1 MAQVDEFTDVGDD
14 DDDDIAHHI
23 GPIPRP
29 KAPPTAAQFVAYN
42 AEMRRWWEEEQQRM
56 GRRWQEED
64 ELAAPLPAEG
74 YAAATYWRVGNPTG
88 EEEEVDEELA
98 WHAVIG
104 TAADAAYGAMALRL
118 DVQQVL
124 RQAKL
129 PHVSWH
135 TILSNHVCHSVNAC
149 KAFQRFREQ
158 HHEVHHCRLV
168 LPNSYAPDDGIVVS
182 AEAAAPTKHEAS
194 EYACMAV
201 FVLLCADRGGGRSSV
216 LFCPAHW
223 NVPIEALLDDIR
235 RIVDPHAK
243 YQPLAVNQ
251 RLLAYQFDQGKT
263 QLSYCL
269 RIWRQITAGNKMI
282 KQIRQANGE
291 MALIPM
297 SAATKKVVWLQ
308 GVQATPDPMSQLPDG
323 SQYCPIEVTKKIPE
337 FLRRWFQIMEWNR
350 PYRRTVFAEATA
362 KELLLEECR
371 KEARKQK
378 KERIRVAT
386 VKKGKPSKT
395 LSGPDYFD
403 GEWQGAAI
411 IRGNELEWPNG
422 MVVKVEISN
431 LSITIPGAGPGEFH
445 RGSLANNQIHWD
457 DGDVWT
463 RERVQDSAPQEDFWR
478 G

>member
-1 MAQVDEFTDVGDD
+1 MFTAASGAIGMAQVYRSLWRDGDVGDD

-42 AEMRRWWEEEQQRM
+42 TEMRRWWEEEQQRM

-223 NVPIEALLDDIR
+223 NVPMEALLDDIR

-251 RLLAYQFDQGKT
+251 RAAGFAGVTEMMRGPDLERAAELT
-263 QLSYCL
+263 RLCL
-269 RIWRQITAGNKMI
+269 RAHGGSFDPCQIWGVYAIQLADVLPHAAIFWGFIEQHPEFDTYEEEGRWYIKWRSAAQDTATEASAPTAFAPAASASAASGALSAPAPLKEWA
-282 KQIRQANGE
+282 QWRAEHPVRANGGAPPNRE
-291 MALIPM
+291 HNDSSLTAAASDAP
-297 SAATKKVVWLQ
+297 SASSSGAPSFVRDFSDL
-308 GVQATPDPMSQLPDG
+308 G
-323 SQYCPIEVTKKIPE
+323 PE
-337 FLRRWFQIMEWNR
+337 
-350 PYRRTVFAEATA
+350 
-362 KELLLEECR
+362 
-371 KEARKQK
+371 
-378 KERIRVAT
+378 
-386 VKKGKPSKT
+386 
-395 LSGPDYFD
+395 
-403 GEWQGAAI
+403 
-411 IRGNELEWPNG
+411 
-422 MVVKVEISN
+422 
-431 LSITIPGAGPGEFH
+431 
-445 RGSLANNQIHWD
+445 
-457 DGDVWT
+457 
-463 RERVQDSAPQEDFWR
+463 
-478 G
+478 

>member
-42 AEMRRWWEEEQQRM
+42 AEM
-56 GRRWQEED
+56 RRWQEED

-135 TILSNHVCHSVNAC
+135 TILSNHACHSVKAC

-251 RLLAYQFDQGKT
+251 RAAGFAGVTEMMRGPDLERAAELT
-263 QLSYCL
+263 RLCL
-269 RIWRQITAGNKMI
+269 RAHGGSFDPCQIWGVYAIQLADVLPHEAIFWGFIEQHPEFDTYEEEGRWYI
-282 KQIRQANGE
+282 KWR
-291 MALIPM
+291 
-297 SAATKKVVWLQ
+297 SAAQDT
-308 GVQATPDPMSQLPDG
+308 AT
-323 SQYCPIEVTKKIPE
+323 
-337 FLRRWFQIMEWNR
+337 
-350 PYRRTVFAEATA
+350 EA
-362 KELLLEECR
+362 
-371 KEARKQK
+371 
-378 KERIRVAT
+378 
-386 VKKGKPSKT
+386 
-395 LSGPDYFD
+395 
-403 GEWQGAAI
+403 
-411 IRGNELEWPNG
+411 
-422 MVVKVEISN
+422 
-431 LSITIPGAGPGEFH
+431 
-445 RGSLANNQIHWD
+445 
-457 DGDVWT
+457 
-463 RERVQDSAPQEDFWR
+463 SAPTAFAPAASASAASGALSAPEWL
-478 G
+478 